1 MSTSSSVRRA
11 SLLITPAALA
21 EDLSKTPESI
31 KILDATWFMPNL
43 VPPRNPYKEFLAGP
57 RLKGVTGF
65 WDVDDVADKTHPLG
79 LKHMLPSPDNFAQA
93 CSKLGIQRDSKV
105 VVYDTH
111 GVFSAPRTVFSFK
124 AFEHPEVYVLD
135 GGLPRW
141 KAEGFPVEEGQF
153 SSSETNYPTPSFDKD
168 FIRSYKDVS
177 SNASKS
183 SEDPSLELV
192 LDARPGGR
200 FSGSDPEPRPGL
212 SSGHMPHSVSLPFS
226 VLLSEPSSTQPSY
239 KTLLPRDKL
248 KDAILKAL
256 GGDQAKLQALL
267 AGKLRVVNSCGSG
280 MTAAI
285 IWLALQELGVKS
297 AVYDESWTGYAMRKE
312 SKILKA

>member
-1 MSTSSSVRRA
+1 MRR
-11 SLLITPAALA
+11 
-21 EDLSKTPESI
+21 
-31 KILDATWFMPNL
+31 FG
-43 VPPRNPYKEFLAGP
+43 R
-57 RLKGVTGF
+57 RL
-65 WDVDDVADKTHPLG
+65 HPL
-79 LKHMLPSPDNFAQA
+79 
-93 CSKLGIQRDSKV
+93 
-105 VVYDTH
+105 
-111 GVFSAPRTVFSFK
+111 
-124 AFEHPEVYVLD
+124 
-135 GGLPRW
+135 
-141 KAEGFPVEEGQF
+141 PV
-153 SSSETNYPTPSFDKD
+153 
-168 FIRSYKDVS
+168 II
-177 SNASKS
+177 
-183 SEDPSLELV
+183 
-192 LDARPGGR
+192 R

-297 AVYDESWTGYAMRKE
+297 AVYDEVSRHAPRCKFKLTIYDHSQSWTGYAMRKE